1 MKRQTILGTA
11 LAATLIATPIAAQE
25 LETAATLQTGVTTE
39 HSINNRLFFS
49 ASYGK
54 LGLEGMYSIDNLNPK
69 DSFGEYGFTYDTG
82 AVRPLVSVKSDGTSI
97 DDVLIGVQV
106 PTKHCGIN
114 IGANTSVVETAVQC
128 TKNYDN
134 WTVSALYVGEL
145 HDGLTNYVEAQLEY
159 KLGENTSAYIR
170 VEDIVEQ
177 DNLRAVAGIA
187 YRW

>member
-25 LETAATLQTGVTTE
+25 IETAATLQTGVTTE
-39 HSINNRLFFS
+39 HSINNRLFFN

-54 LGLEGMYSIDNLNPK
+54 LGLEGMYSIDNLDPK
-69 DSFGEYGFTYDTG
+69 NSFGEYGFTYDTG

-97 DDVLIGVQV
+97 DDVLVGVQV

-114 IGANTSVVETAVQC
+114 VGVNTSTVEMAVQC
-128 TKNYDN
+128 AKDYGN
-134 WTVSALYVGEL
+134 WKVTGFYIGEL
-145 HDGLTNYVEAQLEY
+145 HDGLTNYVEAQMEY

-170 VEDIVEQ
+170 IEDIVEQ
-177 DNLRAVAGIA
+177 DDLRGVVGIA
-187 YRW
+187 YSW